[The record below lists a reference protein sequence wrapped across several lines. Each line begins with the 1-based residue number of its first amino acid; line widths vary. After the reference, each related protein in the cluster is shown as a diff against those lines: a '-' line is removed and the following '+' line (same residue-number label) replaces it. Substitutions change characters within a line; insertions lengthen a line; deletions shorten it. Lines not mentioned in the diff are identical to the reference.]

1 MAEEFSIDYMPEP
14 TPALFHAS
22 DSFVRGLMGPVGS
35 GKSVACVLEVFMRAC
50 AQRAYGRNNVRRSR
64 WAIIRNTYPE
74 LKTTT
79 IKTFL
84 DWFGDVAVMRWD
96 VPITAHINVNLG
108 DGTTLD
114 LEIMFIAMDRP
125 KDIQKLKSLELTG
138 AFLNEACELS
148 KTALDMATSRVG
160 RFPAKRDGGPSW
172 HGIIMDT
179 NPPDDDHWYYK
190 LAEEDKPQ
198 ITLPDGS
205 ILKYEFWRQPPALVH
220 NEATDEYLPNPA
232 AENIGNLELGYQY
245 YFQQLPG
252 KTREWINVF
261 VMGLYGTIHE
271 GRPVYAEYNDQ
282 IHCSP
287 TLIEP
292 LRGLKLLLGWDFG
305 LTPAV
310 VICQFH
316 PRGQFRVIDEL
327 TTTHQSPQDGMGIN
341 QFARD
346 AVKPHIAAKYSG
358 MAIESWGDPAGGQR
372 AQADKTVTCLKM
384 LALNGFPC
392 DPAPSNDWITRREA
406 VVRFLTTMRDGE
418 PGFLLS
424 PNCRII
430 RKGFNG
436 GYKYDRIQISGEDRF
451 KDSPSKNSYSHPHD
465 GLQYV
470 CLGITSPKE
479 AQGRAVRPVRQSN
492 AAGWT

>member
-1 MAEEFSIDYMPEP
+1 MSDVSIDYVPES

-22 DSFVRGLMGPVGS
+22 DSFVRGIMGPVGS
-35 GKSVACVLEVFMRAC
+35 GKSVACILEVFLRAA
-50 AQRAYGRNNVRRSR
+50 AQRPSGPKNIRRSR

-84 DWFGDVAVMRWD
+84 DWFGDIAQMRWD
-96 VPITAHINVNLG
+96 VPITASINVNLG
-108 DGTTLD
+108 DGTSMA

-160 RFPAKRDGGPSW
+160 RYPAKRDGGPSW

-179 NPPDDDHWYYK
+179 NPPDDDHWYYR
-190 LAEEDKPQ
+190 LAEEDKPE
-198 ITLPDGS
+198 IRMPDGTV
-205 ILKYEFWRQPPALVH
+205 LEYKFWRQPPALIYR
-220 NEATDEYLPNPA
+220 EDTGEYVPNPQ
-232 AENIGNLELGYQY
+232 AENITNLELGYQY

-271 GRPVYAEYNDQ
+271 GRPVYSEYNDQ
-282 IHCSP
+282 IHCA
-287 TLIEP
+287 TEDIVVM
-292 LRGLKLLLGWDFG
+292 RGLPLLLGWDFG
-305 LTPAV
+305 LTPSC
-310 VICQFH
+310 IFGQFH
-316 PRGQFRVIDEL
+316 PRGQLRVIDEL
-327 TTTHQSPQDGMGIN
+327 VSTDMGIN

-346 AVKPHIAAKYSG
+346 VVKPHLANEYGG
-358 MAIESWGDPAGGQR
+358 MGIQSWGDPAGGQR
-372 AQADKTVTCLKM
+372 AQADKTITCLKV
-384 LALNGFPC
+384 LALQGLSTT
-392 DPAPSNDWITRREA
+392 PAPSNDWITRRES
-406 VVRFLTTMRDGE
+406 VVRFMTSQRDGE

-424 PNCRII
+424 PKCRVL

-436 GYKYDRIQISGEDRF
+436 GYKYDRVQISGEDRF
-451 KDSPSKNSYSHPHD
+451 KDMPSKNQESHPHD
-465 GLQYV
+465 GLQYL
-470 CLGITSPKE
+470 CLGVTSPKE
-479 AQGRAVRPVRQSN
+479 TQMGSAKPVRTSN

>member
-1 MAEEFSIDYMPEP
+1 VEQQSIDYVPEP

-22 DSFVRGLMGPVGS
+22 DSFVRGIMGPVGS
-35 GKSVACVLEVFMRAC
+35 GKSVACILEVFLKASQ
-50 AQRAYGRNNVRRSR
+50 QRPSGPDNVRKSR
-64 WAIIRNTYPE
+64 WAVIRNTYPE

-84 DWFGDVAVMRWD
+84 DWFGDIAVMRWD
-96 VPITAHINVNLG
+96 VPITASINVNLD
-108 DGTTLD
+108 DGTIMA

-160 RFPAKRDGGPSW
+160 RYPAKRDGGPSW

-179 NPPDDDHWYYK
+179 NPPDDDHWYYR
-190 LAEEDKPQ
+190 LAEEDKPE
-198 ITLPDGS
+198 IRMPDGTV
-205 ILKYEFWRQPPALVH
+205 LRYEFWRQPPALFL
-220 NEATDEYLPNPA
+220 NESTGEYVPNPN
-232 AENIGNLELGYQY
+232 AENIINLELGYQY

-271 GRPVYAEYNDQ
+271 GRPVYSEYNDQ

-287 TLIEP
+287 DIIVP
-292 LRGLKLLLGWDFG
+292 LRGLALLIGWDFG
-305 LTPAV
+305 LTPSA
-310 VICQFH
+310 IFAQFH
-316 PRGQFRVIDEL
+316 PRGQLRVIDEL
-327 TTTHQSPQDGMGIN
+327 VSKDMGIN

-346 AVKPHIAAKYSG
+346 VVKPHIANEYAG
-358 MAIESWGDPAGGQR
+358 MGIQSWGDPAGGQR
-372 AQADKTVTCLKM
+372 AQADKTITCLNV
-384 LALNGFPC
+384 LALQGLRTT
-392 DPAPSNDWITRREA
+392 PAPSNDWITRREG
-406 VVRFLTTMRDGE
+406 VVRFMTTMRDGE

-424 PNCRII
+424 PKCRVL

-436 GYKYDRIQISGEDRF
+436 GYKYDRVQISGEDRF
-451 KDSPSKNSYSHPHD
+451 KDMPSKNSYSHPHD
-465 GLQYV
+465 ALQYL
-470 CLGITSPKE
+470 CLGVTSPKE
-479 AQGRAVRPVRQSN
+479 APAHAARKVQTAN

>member
-1 MAEEFSIDYMPEP
+1 MSELNIEYTPEA
-14 TPALFHAS
+14 TPALFHSS

-35 GKSVACVLEVFMRAC
+35 GKSVACIMEVFLRGMQ
-50 AQRAYGRNNVRRSR
+50 QRSSGPRNVRKSR

-84 DWFGDVAVMRWD
+84 DWFGDIAKMRWD
-96 VPITAHINVNLG
+96 VPITADIHVALD
-108 DGTTLD
+108 DGTIME
-114 LEIMFIAMDRP
+114 LEIIFIAMDRP

-138 AFLNEACELS
+138 AFLNEASELS
-148 KTALDMATSRVG
+148 KSSLDMATSRVG
-160 RFPAKRDGGPSW
+160 RYPAKRDGGPSW

-190 LAEEDKPQ
+190 LAEEDKPE
-198 ITLPDGS
+198 IHLPDGS
-205 ILKYEFWRQPPALVH
+205 VLKYDFWRQPPALIF
-220 NEATDEYLPNPA
+220 NEGTGEYTPNPN
-232 AENIGNLELGYQY
+232 AENIVNLELGYHY

-271 GRPVYAEYNDQ
+271 GRPVYPEWNDQ
-282 IHCSP
+282 IHCSK
-287 TLIEP
+287 TIIEP
-292 LRGLKLLLGWDFG
+292 QRGLRLLLGWDFG
-305 LTPAV
+305 LTPS
-310 VICQFH
+310 VIFAQFH
-316 PRGQFRVIDEL
+316 PRGQLRVIDEL
-327 TTTHQSPQDGMGIN
+327 VSEDMGIL

-346 AVKPHIAAKYSG
+346 VVKPHLVNTYPG

-372 AQADKTVTCLKM
+372 AQADKTITCLKI
-384 LALNGFPC
+384 LALQGIPTE
-392 DPAPSNDWITRREA
+392 PTTSNDWITRRES
-406 VVRFLTTMRDGE
+406 VVKFLTSQRDGE

-424 PNCRII
+424 PNCRIL

-451 KDSPSKNSYSHPHD
+451 KDMPSKNSYSHPQD
-465 GLQYV
+465 GLQYLT
-470 CLGITSPKE
+470 LGVFSPKE
-479 AQGRAVRPVRQSN
+479 AVQN
-492 AAGWT
+492 AARKVTVKNASGWT